1 MKTLK
6 QNKSFD
12 AVKMMRDSRDLISKE
27 TQNMS
32 LSELN
37 NYIKQKLAKSNR
49 PKVGDKN
56 RNQAF

>member
-6 QNKSFD
+6 QNKTFD

-32 LSELN
+32 LKELN
-37 NYIKQKLAKSNR
+37 AYIKQKLAKANK
-49 PKVGDKN
+49 PKIGIKSRD
-56 RNQAF
+56 

>member
-1 MKTLK
+1 MKTSK
-6 QNKSFD
+6 QNKTFD

-37 NYIKQKLAKSNR
+37 NYINQKLTKANKQKIG
-49 PKVGDKN
+49 VKN
-56 RNQAF
+56 RN

>member
-56 RNQAF
+56 RN

>member
-32 LSELN
+32 LSEKN

-56 RNQAF
+56 RN

>member
-37 NYIKQKLAKSNR
+37 NYIKQKLAKSKR
-49 PKVGDKN
+49 PKIGDKN
-56 RNQAF
+56 KN

>member
-6 QNKSFD
+6 QNKPFD

-27 TQNMS
+27 TQHMS
-32 LSELN
+32 LIELN
-37 NYIKQKLAKSNR
+37 NYIQQKLATTDK

-56 RNQAF
+56 KN

>member
-6 QNKSFD
+6 QNKPFD

-27 TQNMS
+27 TQHMS
-32 LSELN
+32 LIELN
-37 NYIKQKLAKSNR
+37 NYIQQKLAKTDK

-56 RNQAF
+56 KN

>member
-1 MKTLK
+1 MKTSK
-6 QNKSFD
+6 QNKTFD

-37 NYIKQKLAKSNR
+37 NYINQKLTKANKQKIGVKS
-49 PKVGDKN
+49 
-56 RNQAF
+56 RN